1 MPAASSLADPQPSS
15 SNTQTNLP
23 VTPTVTVENEED
35 NNNQEPSTHEEE
47 DDGDQDNNTQP
58 PPLQDLSMEEST
70 SLDTQLPPED
80 TRILMKILGKAI
92 HEVIEDHDINI
103 DQAKKNQLE
112 VFRAFKD
119 ADEPI
124 STFYQQLVS
133 EEAKKTGRLA
143 AITPGYWRLWQR
155 DKQISQIP
163 IKEAIAS
170 YRKLPEK
177 QRQEYPNTEAFFP
190 LCLDA
195 YTRQGSSGLKADF

>member
-1 MPAASSLADPQPSS
+1 MPAASSSTDPQPSS
-15 SNTQTNLP
+15 SNTQPNPP
-23 VTPTVTVENEED
+23 VPPTVTIEDEED
-35 NNNQEPSTHEEE
+35 NDNQEPPAHEEE
-47 DDGDQDNNTQP
+47 DNDDQEDNPQP
-58 PPLQDLSMEEST
+58 PPPQDLSLEEST
-70 SLDTQLPPED
+70 SLDTQQPPED
-80 TRILMKILGKAI
+80 MRILMKILGKAI

-112 VFRAFKD
+112 VFGAFKD

-163 IKEAIAS
+163 IKEAISS
-170 YRKLPEK
+170 YCKLPEK

-195 YTRQGSSGLKADF
+195 YSRQGSSGLRADF